1 MKRTYKGRTMQYP
14 TRKSETIADGA
25 IHAISIT
32 IGLVGA
38 VWLWCYLPMWRS
50 TEMSWAVGTYIVIM
64 VAAFVISGTYHMTPI
79 SVLRVKLRRADHAMI
94 FLRIA
99 SSQTP
104 LIMMINTP
112 FAYTVLAG
120 VWAIALYGFV
130 LKLFFW
136 QGTGGSS
143 MKLYFAMSSSMF
155 LLVWQM
161 WVKLDH
167 TALWLIL
174 IGGAVYAI
182 GALIYSRKD
191 MPYSYPVWHI
201 FATTASA
208 TFFFAIV
215 IAIR

>member
-1 MKRTYKGRTMQYP
+1 MQYP
-14 TRKSETIADGA
+14 TSKSETIADGI
-25 IHAISIT
+25 IHAISIA
-32 IGLVGA
+32 IGLIGA
-38 VWLWCYLPMWRS
+38 VWLWCYLPMWRT
-50 TEMSWAVGTYIVIM
+50 TEMSWAVGVYIVLM
-64 VAAFVISGTYHMTPI
+64 VAAFVISGVYHMTPI
-79 SVLRVKLRRADHAMI
+79 SDLRVKLRRADHAMI

-143 MKLYFAMSSSMF
+143 IKLYFTMSSSMF
-155 LLVWQM
+155 LLIWQM

-167 TALWLIL
+167 TA
-174 IGGAVYAI
+174 AI
-182 GALIYSRKD
+182 PSGTSSRPQRQPRSTLRSSSRSAD
-191 MPYSYPVWHI
+191 QS
-201 FATTASA
+201 AS
-208 TFFFAIV
+208 
-215 IAIR
+215 R

>member
-1 MKRTYKGRTMQYP
+1 MQYP
-14 TRKSETIADGA
+14 TSKSETIADGA
-25 IHAISIT
+25 IHAISII
-32 IGLVGA
+32 IGMVGA

-136 QGTGGSS
+136 QGKGGSS

-155 LLVWQM
+155 LLIWQM

-167 TALWLIL
+167 AALWLIL

-191 MPYSYPVWHI
+191 MPYRYPVWHI

-208 TFFFAIV
+208 AFFLAIV

>member
-1 MKRTYKGRTMQYP
+1 MQYP
-14 TRKSETIADGA
+14 TSTSETIADG
-25 IHAISIT
+25 IVHAISIT
-32 IGLVGA
+32 ISLIGA
-38 VWLWCYLPMWRS
+38 VWLWCYLPMWRT
-50 TEMSWAVGTYIVIM
+50 TEMSVAVSAFIVIM

-79 SVLRVKLRRADHAMI
+79 SDLRLKLRRADHAMI

-112 FAYTVLAG
+112 FAYTILAG
-120 VWAIALYGFV
+120 VWVVAIYGFV
-130 LKLFFW
+130 QKVFFW

-143 MKLYFAMSSSMF
+143 MKLYFAMSSAMF
-155 LLVWQM
+155 LLIWQM

-174 IGGAVYAI
+174 GGGAIYAV
-182 GALIYSRKD
+182 GAVIYARKD
-191 MPYSYPVWHI
+191 MPYRYPVWHI

-208 TFFFAIV
+208 AFYFAIV